1 MKRKTILLGLF
12 VLAVWVI
19 SGCAT
24 VYKTSELET
33 SGENYKTIAILP
45 FEVTVQYNRLPKNVT
60 SEQIR
65 ENEYELGFV
74 FQNQIYNRF
83 LQKKHKFAV
92 NFQDVDKT
100 NMMLR
105 RNQIDIY
112 NLGEFSKDEL
122 ARLLEVDEVISAH
135 VITSKPMSTGAA
147 LAVGILFDIW
157 GPTNTAEVT
166 VSLHSGKNSELLWRF
181 NHVYSGGVGS
191 SPEQLTHAMMGPVSR
206 KFPYKS

>member
-1 MKRKTILLGLF
+1 LYCLYG
-12 VLAVWVI
+12 VI
-19 SGCAT
+19 TGCAT
-24 VYKTSELET
+24 VYKMPELED
-33 SGENYKTIAILP
+33 SGNNYKTIAILP

-60 SEQIR
+60 PEQIR

-74 FQNQIYNRF
+74 FQ
-83 LQKKHKFAV
+83 
-92 NFQDVDKT
+92 
-100 NMMLR
+100 
-105 RNQIDIY
+105 NQIDIY

-122 ARLLEVDEVISAH
+122 ARLLEVDEVISGH

-166 VSLHSGKNSELLWRF
+166 VSLHSGRDSELLWKF